1 MDSPI
6 TIEGVEEIETVD
18 DDIDNFE
25 GFSETQRRFG
35 AYDVDQSLQWKIVLS
50 FIGEEKCE
58 TFLYDVAEK
67 IDEED
72 ESVGGHFSNY
82 CFGFTIDILH

>member
-1 MDSPI
+1 MLMMLINHFNEKLFFLS
-6 TIEGVEEIETVD
+6 
-18 DDIDNFE
+18 
-25 GFSETQRRFG
+25 SEKKNVRHFCMM
-35 AYDVDQSLQWKIVLS
+35 LQ
-50 FIGEEKCE
+50 
-58 TFLYDVAEK
+58 EK

>member
-1 MDSPI
+1 MLMMLI
-6 TIEGVEEIETVD
+6 NHFNEKL
-18 DDIDNFE
+18 F
-25 GFSETQRRFG
+25 FL
-35 AYDVDQSLQWKIVLS
+35 SL
-50 FIGEEKCE
+50 EKKNVRHFCMM
-58 TFLYDVAEK
+58 LQEK